1 MYKIILFAF
10 RAQHELA
17 PAYICDLVTQYAP
30 SRALRSQDKHLL
42 KMPPKT
48 RLKTFGDRTFE
59 VAAPTLWN
67 ALPLEMRKI
76 ESVEKFQKE
85 LKTYLFLQAFE

>member
-10 RAQHELA
+10 KAQNELA
-17 PAYICDLVTQYAP
+17 PSYICELITQYAP
-30 SRALRSQDKHLL
+30 SRALRSRDQYLL

-48 RLKTFGDRTFE
+48 RLKTFGDRSFE

-67 ALPLEMRKI
+67 ALPLDMRKI
-76 ESVEKFQKE
+76 TSLEKFKKE
-85 LKTYLFLQAFE
+85 LKTYLFKLAFE